1 MKRIIFL
8 TFMTSLLSVITTVK
22 AQDLP
27 VRKEVD
33 LIDSL
38 LSKNPYAENFLGI
51 TYYYSFDITAEK
63 ELIIKMDFDG
73 PFTTVFQAALTDLNI
88 ESVID
93 TTEYSSS
100 VCWRCREDE
109 SGRLKTCV
117 KQINTYTT
125 GEKDTVDSEDIC
137 LMLPVQKNI
146 RLELIEAINKVV
158 KLARE

>member
-1 MKRIIFL
+1 
-8 TFMTSLLSVITTVK
+8 MTSLLSVITTVK